1 MINRIYISHRGNI
14 NKKNIDYEN
23 NLNYIDNALI
33 KYDVEID
40 IWKIDSKLFLGH
52 DKPQYSVNIDWLL
65 DRQHKLW
72 IHCKNI
78 ASLEY
83 FNQNKNQN
91 LHYFW
96 HENDTVTM
104 TNKNYIWA
112 FPGKQPIL
120 NSIAVLPEIY
130 NDITSQSLGI
140 CSDIIERYYNE

>member
-1 MINRIYISHRGNI
+1 MINKIYISHRGNI
-14 NKKNIDYEN
+14 NSKNIDYEN
-23 NLNYIDNALI
+23 SLNYIDNALI

-52 DKPQYSVNIDWLL
+52 DKPQYPVHIDWLL

-78 ASLEY
+78 PSLEY
-83 FNQNKNQN
+83 FKNQNLN

-96 HENDTVTM
+96 HENDAVTL
-104 TNKNYIWA
+104 TNKGYIWA

-120 NSIAVLPEIY
+120 NSIAVLPETY
-130 NDITSQSLGI
+130 NDITSQSIGI
-140 CSDIIERYYNE
+140 CSDIIERYYSE

>member
-1 MINRIYISHRGNI
+1 MINKIYISHRGNT
-14 NKKNIDYEN
+14 NSKNIDYEN

-33 KYDVEID
+33 KYNVEID

-52 DKPQYSVNIDWLL
+52 DKPQYSVHINWLL

-83 FNQNKNQN
+83 FNQNQNQN

-96 HENDTVTM
+96 HENDTVAM
-104 TNKNYIWA
+104 TNRNYIWA